1 VTEPRALSRLLDAG
15 DPIER
20 EEAWTE
26 FVAEYS
32 GILLHICRKVAK
44 DRDAGMDGYAYVLQ
58 ALHEDSCRRLRAYT
72 PDGRTQFTTWLVVV
86 ARRLLVDHYRR
97 RYGRARSEDETWR
110 ADHVARRRLEDLVAA
125 KIDPDLLTTP
135 TRHDADLAM
144 RRQEL
149 METLRTVLEELDA
162 SDRLLL
168 ALRFDDERPVREIA
182 AVLRLPSVFHVYR
195 RLRIVLTALRRAL
208 VRRGVEGS
216 EP

>member
-15 DPIER
+15 ECVER
-20 EEAWTE
+20 EDAWAE
-26 FVAEYS
+26 FVAAYS
-32 GILLHICRKVAK
+32 GILLHTCRKVAK
-44 DRDAGMDGYAYVLQ
+44 DRDAAMDGYAYVLQ

-97 RYGRARSEDETWR
+97 RYGRARSDDQTRR
-110 ADHVARRRLEDLVAA
+110 ADHAARRRLEELVAGE
-125 KIDPDLLTTP
+125 IDPDLLTAST
-135 TRHDADLAM
+135 THGADLGL
-144 RRQEL
+144 RRREL
-149 METLRTVLEELDA
+149 TETLRTALDELDP

-182 AVLRLPSVFHVYR
+182 TLLQLPSVFHVYR
-195 RLRIVLTALRRAL
+195 RLGIVLTALRRAL